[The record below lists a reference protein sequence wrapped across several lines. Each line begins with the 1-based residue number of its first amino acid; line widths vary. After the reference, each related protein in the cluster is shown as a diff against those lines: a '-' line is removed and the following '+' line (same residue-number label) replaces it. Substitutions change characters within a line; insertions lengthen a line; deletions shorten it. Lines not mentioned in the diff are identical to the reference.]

1 MPVCHNLKLCFI
13 HIPKT
18 AGSSVEKMLGWSG
31 EKHLIGKI
39 NPKYNVCPQHLY
51 WQELQQEVPEVVD
64 YIKFS
69 IVRNPYDRLV
79 SEYHYAKQMKCRPHH
94 FVKNLNFESFVDEI
108 LKMPESDRQYIFD
121 RHLEPQSNFLEGCE
135 NIKLFQFEN
144 LQECFFFLR
153 QINPLI
159 ADKHE
164 NKSKRENWQKYYSE
178 EAKTKV
184 CEFYKVD
191 FEKFGYAE

>member
-79 SEYHYAKQMKCRPHH
+79 SEYHYAKQRKCRPHH
-94 FVKNLNFESFVDEI
+94 FVKNLSFESFVDEI
-108 LKMPESDRQYIFD
+108 SSLHTVFG
-121 RHLEPQSNFLEGCE
+121 FW
-135 NIKLFQFEN
+135 NILLRFNLPKL
-144 LQECFFFLR
+144 
-153 QINPLI
+153 
-159 ADKHE
+159 H
-164 NKSKRENWQKYYSE
+164 SK
-178 EAKTKV
+178 
-184 CEFYKVD
+184 
-191 FEKFGYAE
+191 GPG